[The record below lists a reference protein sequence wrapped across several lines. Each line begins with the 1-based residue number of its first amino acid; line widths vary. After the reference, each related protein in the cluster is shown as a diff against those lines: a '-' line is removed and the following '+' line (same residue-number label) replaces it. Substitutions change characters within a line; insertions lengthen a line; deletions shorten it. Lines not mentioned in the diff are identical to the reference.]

1 MKARAPDR
9 ASFQST
15 PTSVAR
21 PPSRLE
27 SFRSSGASLMHGPHQ
42 LAQKLTTAGF
52 PRSEASVA
60 RGGVNTSLGSA
71 GARRSAPL
79 PPPPLV
85 ATSIIASAP
94 ATSAATI
101 RYRRPCT
108 PDLLLGQD
116 RHVVHD
122 LGRFEIGRVERCDL
136 AGRADPVDQRRVL
149 DLVRAGAIRAGDD
162 GPLLPHRTERRLRP
176 DQGA

>member
-60 RGGVNTSLGSA
+60 RGGVSTSLGSA
-71 GARRSAPL
+71 GAGRPARL

-108 PDLLLGQD
+108 PDLLPGQD
-116 RHVVHD
+116 RHVVDD
-122 LGRFEIGRVERCDL
+122 LGRVEVRRVQRRDL
-136 AGRADPVDQRRVL
+136 PGRADAVDRRRVL
-149 DLVRAGAIRAGDD
+149 HLARIRLG
-162 GPLLPHRTERRLRP
+162 G
-176 DQGA
+176 